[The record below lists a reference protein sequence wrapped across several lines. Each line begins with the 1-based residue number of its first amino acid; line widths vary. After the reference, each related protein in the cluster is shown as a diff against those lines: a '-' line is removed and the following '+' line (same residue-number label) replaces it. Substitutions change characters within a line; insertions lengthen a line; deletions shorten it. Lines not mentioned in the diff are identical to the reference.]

1 MMFVFFR
8 TKNILHLERHLYRPT
23 PNFKMF
29 EVRQALHNRTFLE
42 SFCPD
47 FSLSKKQ
54 KLKQKVQN
62 REKTPSSHWPGK
74 EFSLVYPTT
83 EKEVQNGENNVAS
96 SCA

>member
-1 MMFVFFR
+1 MVFVFFW
-8 TKNILHLERHLYRPT
+8 TKNIVHLERNLYSTT

-29 EVRQALHNRTFLE
+29 EFRQALYKMTFLNF
-42 SFCPD
+42 FCSD
-47 FSLSKKQ
+47 CSLSKKK

-74 EFSLVYPTT
+74 EFRLVYPTT

>member
-1 MMFVFFR
+1 MVFVCFR
-8 TKNILHLERHLYRPT
+8 TKNIVHLERHLYRTT
-23 PNFKMF
+23 PNSKMF
-29 EVRQALHNRTFLE
+29 EFRQVLHKMTFLK

-62 REKTPSSHWPGK
+62 REKTPSSHWPEK
-74 EFSLVYPTT
+74 EFPLVYPTT

-96 SCA
+96 SCV